1 MSCIQQFSDVTKNY
15 LCRFYKILDEMIE
28 GMTNAELTSS
38 LSHNFIVQMIPH
50 HRAAIEMSENLLQFT
65 TFVPLQ
71 HIAQNIIN
79 EQTKSIEN
87 MQKVLSHCARL
98 SNSEQDLCLY
108 DRRFRQITQTMFS
121 QMCNACSDNNINA
134 DFMREMIPHHQGAIK
149 MSKNVLQ
156 YPICPELDSKPLLLR
171 RKKGCWRC
179 GVCFDASEVN
189 KLPNIIARVHLSGSL
204 PLPIFLR
211 VT

>member
-87 MQKVLSHCARL
+87 MPPNYA
-98 SNSEQDLCLY
+98 
-108 DRRFRQITQTMFS
+108 
-121 QMCNACSDNNINA
+121 NNV
-134 DFMREMIPHHQGAIK
+134 FT
-149 MSKNVLQ
+149 NVQ
-156 YPICPELDSKPLLLR
+156 CLLR
-171 RKKGCWRC
+171 QQYKC
-179 GVCFDASEVN
+179 GLYEGNDPTPS
-189 KLPNIIARVHLSGSL
+189 R
-204 PLPIFLR
+204 R
-211 VT
+211 Y

>member
-1 MSCIQQFSDVTKNY
+1 MENKTCHPCAQTRRY
-15 LCRFYKILDEMIE
+15 LHTFDDILATMMKQ
-28 GMTNAELTSS
+28 MTQAPLGESIS
-38 LSHNFIVQMIPH
+38 QNFIAQMIPH

-156 YPICPELDSKPLLLR
+156 YPICPELDSILQAIITSQEKGVLEMRRLLR
-171 RKKGCWRC
+171 C
-179 GVCFDASEVN
+179 
-189 KLPNIIARVHLSGSL
+189 
-204 PLPIFLR
+204 LR
-211 VT
+211 SQ